1 LTPPITGSSDDIA
14 AALRA
19 FSTVGIDHIQLVV
32 DPINARSVES
42 LAPVLERIQDSAT
55 STDEI

>member
-42 LAPVLERIQDSAT
+42 LAPVLERI
-55 STDEI
+55 